1 MPRPADS
8 VFMSAGGAADCA
20 GIFPA
25 GGPGIRP
32 GLSAGG
38 TLDGSA
44 CHGISGRLPVPGGG
58 SPLAAVCRACHDRSV
73 FPDSSAPSGAG
84 IGSQAD
90 WHFRLRLRPVL
101 PLRRRHPGRKSAG
114 GSQMDGRSVPDRGGG
129 TDALRCAA
137 ASGHR
142 SGVSEELCILGRQP
156 VLRHGPSQH
165 LRHTVDDQ
173 YGFLRRIC
181 PAERKTLGKN
191 RAGCSDAPAVFRSV
205 SHQRQNH
212 HHSDMPAA
220 GRHCLLRHPGPGLE
234 TVCAGG
240 VGCCSGHGGSL
251 RNVPGA
257 VRMESEPADPAG
269 GTVPDRCGRGART
282 RGTGIPRTGSR
293 RTGGR
298 RTESGG
304 SDGVRAIS
312 GDAGK

>member
-114 GSQMDGRSVPDRGGG
+114 GSQMDGRSVPDRGDGADG
-129 TDALRCAA
+129 LHHAA
-137 ASGHR
+137 ATERR
-142 SGVSEELCILGRQP
+142 SGVSEELCILGRQQTFCY
-156 VLRHGPSQH
+156 GPSQR
-165 LRHTVDDQ
+165 LRHAADGQ
-173 YGFLRRIC
+173 SALLRRIW
-181 PAERKTLGKN
+181 N
-191 RAGCSDAPAVFRSV
+191 SW
-205 SHQRQNH
+205 
-212 HHSDMPAA
+212 
-220 GRHCLLRHPGPGLE
+220 
-234 TVCAGG
+234 
-240 VGCCSGHGGSL
+240 
-251 RNVPGA
+251 
-257 VRMESEPADPAG
+257 
-269 GTVPDRCGRGART
+269 
-282 RGTGIPRTGSR
+282 
-293 RTGGR
+293 
-298 RTESGG
+298 
-304 SDGVRAIS
+304 
-312 GDAGK
+312 